1 MAVVLRVV
9 ADRQAAADS
18 ILRRQRN
25 EPNFFASFKAVVAQ
39 VVLEAEEAQEA
50 EALQA
55 LVVSE
60 VLVVEIGAEIGA
72 GPADPQ
78 VATLVE
84 AELVVVASF
93 CGKVYSNLLCLR
105 LHFYS
110 YF

>member
-1 MAVVLRVV
+1 VV
-9 ADRQAAADS
+9 ADRRAAAVS
-18 ILRRQRN
+18 ILRLRRN

-60 VLVVEIGAEIGA
+60 VSVVQIGVEIGA

-84 AELVVVASF
+84 AEVVVVDSF
-93 CGKVYSNLLCLR
+93 DSGVCSER
-105 LHFYS
+105 IFYS